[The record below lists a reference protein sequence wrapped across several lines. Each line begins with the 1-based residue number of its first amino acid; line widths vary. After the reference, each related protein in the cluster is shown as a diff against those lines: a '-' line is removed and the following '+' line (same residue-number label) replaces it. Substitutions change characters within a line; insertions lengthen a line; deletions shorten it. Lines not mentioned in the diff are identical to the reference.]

1 MALCIW
7 FDMGRSK
14 LTNRYDN
21 LRKVRVS
28 AQRDKVCTYKS
39 CTCGLKDVLL
49 DFRIVLARTASAA
62 GTGKRR
68 SLLQAS
74 QHIVVCLSIC
84 WSRPWALQNGWTDRL
99 RQTCVFPKNRDYS
112 RNCTLVMRCE
122 DDGSI
127 CSATAMRAVATI
139 TVETCLLFMI
149 ADMTDV
155 RGWSWRRWTVL
166 CVH

>member
-1 MALCIW
+1 
-7 FDMGRSK
+7 MGRSK

-49 DFRIVLARTASAA
+49 DFRIVLARTANAA
-62 GTGKRR
+62 GIGKRG

-74 QHIVVCLSIC
+74 LILLSETRL
-84 WSRPWALQNGWTDRL
+84 SQYLLVTSVWALQNGWTDRL

-112 RNCTLVMRCE
+112 RNCTLVMRGE